1 MHTMKNMELRNRV
14 ERSYFFVYFAH
25 CGIFHT
31 KILCAL
37 RYILQLITLRT
48 AVCMV
53 YNVLY
58 KGDIAMEI
66 KRKIYSKLLKW
77 KQETNGSKAL
87 LIEGTRRIGKSTVAE
102 EFGRN
107 EYKSYVLI
115 DFNKASNT
123 IIKAFDNLNDLDT
136 FFQIISLE
144 MNVRLFKR
152 ESLIIFDEIQRFPQ
166 ARQAIKYLVED
177 GRYDY
182 LETGSL
188 ISIKENVEN
197 ITLPSE
203 ERKIRMYPVD
213 FEEFMIYMGEELL
226 FEYIKNCWD
235 KKKPLDEKMHAKVMY
250 LFKEYLLV
258 GGMPQALKAY
268 KNGNKDFYAADVE
281 KRDILELYRDDIK
294 KAAKRYN
301 SRVSALFE
309 NIPGYLSTHE
319 KKVVL
324 SELGE
329 SNRSFDR
336 YDEPLFW
343 LDDSMICNLCYRCT
357 DPNVGFALNK
367 DDSYVKCYMGDTG
380 LLVSLAFSENE
391 LSSSRLYQQIMNDKL
406 SLNKGMLYENMI
418 AQMITSMGKKLYF
431 YTKYNKEKHRNDIEI
446 DFLLSNESKTNLKV
460 FPIEVKSSKNYSATS
475 LDKFKELF
483 GKKIA
488 TPYIVHPKNFA
499 RKDNIICIPPYMI
512 CAAFGDDLE

>member
-1 MHTMKNMELRNRV
+1 
-14 ERSYFFVYFAH
+14 
-25 CGIFHT
+25 
-31 KILCAL
+31 
-37 RYILQLITLRT
+37 
-48 AVCMV
+48 
-53 YNVLY
+53 
-58 KGDIAMEI
+58 MEI

-87 LIEGTRRIGKSTVAE
+87 LIEGARRIGKSTVAE

-235 KKKPLDEKMHAKVMY
+235 KKKPLDEKMHSKVMY

-294 KAAKRYN
+294 KAADY
-301 SRVSALFE
+301 VTE
-309 NIPGYLSTHE
+309 NDNNHDAIAEVIE
-319 KKVVL
+319 KFIL
-324 SELGE
+324 
-329 SNRSFDR
+329 
-336 YDEPLFW
+336 
-343 LDDSMICNLCYRCT
+343 
-357 DPNVGFALNK
+357 
-367 DDSYVKCYMGDTG
+367 
-380 LLVSLAFSENE
+380 
-391 LSSSRLYQQIMNDKL
+391 
-406 SLNKGMLYENMI
+406 
-418 AQMITSMGKKLYF
+418 
-431 YTKYNKEKHRNDIEI
+431 
-446 DFLLSNESKTNLKV
+446 
-460 FPIEVKSSKNYSATS
+460 
-475 LDKFKELF
+475 
-483 GKKIA
+483 
-488 TPYIVHPKNFA
+488 
-499 RKDNIICIPPYMI
+499 
-512 CAAFGDDLE
+512 